1 MDTIIRGRFTNTT
14 EKMLGKKW
22 YDFLYTG
29 DWAAENVDKIEA
41 KPATRK
47 NLEDAILLASKLA
60 LASQHDWFVA
70 PHKNGWEVRNHDG
83 EAPGRQ
89 YFKVWNDLQAG
100 CFRCLMCE
108 NRETV
113 LPAYWYDMLAYGDQF
128 TQVM

>member
-22 YDFLYTG
+22 FTFLPAG
-29 DWAAENVDKIEA
+29 PWATENVAKVEA

-47 NLEDAILLASKLA
+47 NLEDAIMLANKLA
-60 LASQHDWFVA
+60 IASQHEWYVA
-70 PHKNGWEVRNHDG
+70 SHKNGWEVRNHDG

-100 CFRCLMCE
+100 CFRCQMCE